1 MKDSI
6 FKKIRSG
13 IKRFFSK
20 DKDPEVQEAPAA
32 AQDAAE
38 TLSLDAASP
47 EPLESRWTEEY
58 VQFLE
63 ETDGGLPQP
72 EEEEEAVWCDLP
84 GEKEGPE
91 EIPEDLSGEDPDMGS
106 EETPDEDF
114 EETPGEGTGEDEEKK
129 E

>member
-32 AQDAAE
+32 AQETASGPSPEAAE

-91 EIPEDLSGEDPDMGS
+91 EIPE
-106 EETPDEDF
+106 EDF
-114 EETPGEGTGEDEEKK
+114 EETPDEGSGEDEEKK

>member
-32 AQDAAE
+32 AQEAAE

-106 EETPDEDF
+106 EETPDE
-114 EETPGEGTGEDEEKK
+114 GSGEDEEKK